1 MVNSFLV
8 NIVSYFAYIIE
19 LLNFVIQTTPR
30 KLLISSMKKFLMDV
44 KYLSNFIRLHSMTP
58 RSIQITN
65 EKTMEIKMIN
75 ITTISEEAWLIKTI
89 GDQMVINIKINTIKM
104 R

>member
-19 LLNFVIQTTPR
+19 LLNFVIQMTPR
-30 KLLISSMKKFLMDV
+30 KLLISSMKRFLMVV
-44 KYLSNFIRLHSMTP
+44 KYLSNFIRLHSMIQ
-58 RSIQITN
+58 RSIKIMN
-65 EKTMEIKMIN
+65 EKTMGIKMIN
-75 ITTISEEAWLIKTI
+75 ITTISEVAWLIKIT
-89 GDQMVINIKINTIKM
+89 GDQMVINIKKNTTKM